1 MKIYK
6 AYKFRLYP
14 SNEQKHYLNTNFGC
28 TRFVYNHYLNKKE
41 DYYKKYKKN
50 LSLKEMKHDL
60 SINLKVKHPWLREC
74 DSMALFSAL
83 DNLDRAYTNFF
94 EKRADKPKFKY
105 KGGRDSYKTNCI
117 RGMYKGHFYENIKV
131 DIKNKLIKLPKMGY
145 VPIKG
150 YRGLVAFPWKILS
163 VTLSRE
169 ANKYY
174 VSVLVEQE
182 VKEENIKVK
191 SAIGLDLGIKD
202 LVINAD
208 GMKYKRLDISRIEKR
223 IKGLQKHSAR
233 CVPHSNNSLKIKNK
247 ISRAYMKMKNMRKY
261 YIHEITKNIVN
272 NNDLIAVETLDI
284 KNMIQSRKET
294 KLSKYIN
301 YASWNTLINTLK
313 YKCKWN
319 NKVLVNIHK
328 YYASSQICNVCGH
341 KNKEVK
347 DLSIREYRCTNCK
360 SELDRDI
367 NASINILWRGINK
380 YFKTIEIS

>member
-74 DSMALFSAL
+74 DSMALSSAL
-83 DNLDRAYTNFF
+83 DNLDKAYNKII

-202 LVINAD
+202 LVISAD

-223 IKGLQKHSAR
+223 IKGLQKAFAR
-233 CVPHSNNSLKIKNK
+233 CVPRSNNSLKIKNK

-261 YIHEITKNIVN
+261 YIHEITKNIVS

-284 KNMIQSRKET
+284 KNMIQSGKET

-301 YASWNTLINTLK
+301 YASWNTLVNTLK

-319 NKVLVNIHK
+319 NKVLLSVEK

-341 KNKEVK
+341 KNIEVK
-347 DLSIREYRCTNCK
+347 DLSIREYKCQNCK